1 MYKLLNFKKN
11 QTFLNKNMIKKL
23 SLVLLLVSTSFLI
36 QAQEVNSKSLSKI
49 FTDTTV
55 SVNNKKQVK
64 YYFIHE
70 DKLVST
76 NKTAYNQVQLANK
89 FGLSVELVYQ
99 KDKLILKR

>member
-1 MYKLLNFKKN
+1 
-11 QTFLNKNMIKKL
+11 MIKRL
-23 SLVLLLVSTSFLI
+23 RLVLLLVSTSFLI

-76 NKTAYNQVQLANK
+76 NKTAYSQVQLANK
-89 FGLSVELVYQ
+89 FGLSVALVYQ
-99 KDKLILKR
+99 KGKLVLKR

>member
-1 MYKLLNFKKN
+1 
-11 QTFLNKNMIKKL
+11 MIKKL

>member
-1 MYKLLNFKKN
+1 
-11 QTFLNKNMIKKL
+11 MIKRL
-23 SLVLLLVSTSFLI
+23 RLVLLLVSTSFLI

-70 DKLVST
+70 GKLVAPKKQLIT
-76 NKTAYNQVQLANK
+76 KYNWQI
-89 FGLSVELVYQ
+89 SLV
-99 KDKLILKR
+99 

>member
-1 MYKLLNFKKN
+1 
-11 QTFLNKNMIKKL
+11 MIKRL
-23 SLVLLLVSTSFLI
+23 RLVLLLVSISFLI

-76 NKTAYNQVQLANK
+76 NKTTYSQVQLANK
-89 FGLSVELVYQ
+89 FGLSAALVYQ
-99 KDKLILKR
+99 KGKLILKR

>member
-1 MYKLLNFKKN
+1 
-11 QTFLNKNMIKKL
+11 MIKKL
-23 SLVLLLVSTSFLI
+23 SLVLLLVSTSFML

-49 FTDTTV
+49 FTDTVV

-70 DKLVST
+70 DKIVST

-89 FGLSVELVYQ
+89 FGLSVMLVYQ
-99 KDKLILKR
+99 KGKLVLKR

>member
-1 MYKLLNFKKN
+1 
-11 QTFLNKNMIKKL
+11 MIKKL
-23 SLVLLLVSTSFLI
+23 SLVLLLVSTNFLI

-55 SVNNKKQVK
+55 SVNNKKQVN

-89 FGLSVELVYQ
+89 FGLSVALVYQ
-99 KDKLILKR
+99 KGKLILKR

>member
-1 MYKLLNFKKN
+1 
-11 QTFLNKNMIKKL
+11 MIKKF

-36 QAQEVNSKSLSKI
+36 QAQEVNSKSLSKL

-99 KDKLILKR
+99 KSKLILKR

>member
-1 MYKLLNFKKN
+1 
-11 QTFLNKNMIKKL
+11 MIKRL
-23 SLVLLLVSTSFLI
+23 RLMLLLVSISFML

-76 NKTAYNQVQLANK
+76 NKTAYSQVQLANK
-89 FGLSVELVYQ
+89 FGLSVALVYQ
-99 KDKLILKR
+99 EGKLILKR

>member
-1 MYKLLNFKKN
+1 
-11 QTFLNKNMIKKL
+11 MIKRL
-23 SLVLLLVSTSFLI
+23 RLMLLLVSISFML
-36 QAQEVNSKSLSKI
+36 QAQEVNSKSLTKL

-76 NKTAYNQVQLANK
+76 NKTAYSQVQLANK
-89 FGLSVELVYQ
+89 FGLSVALVYQ
-99 KDKLILKR
+99 KGKLVLKR

>member
-1 MYKLLNFKKN
+1 
-11 QTFLNKNMIKKL
+11 MIKRL
-23 SLVLLLVSTSFLI
+23 RLVLLLVSISFML

-76 NKTAYNQVQLANK
+76 NKTTYSQVQLANK

-99 KDKLILKR
+99 KGKLVLKR

>member
-1 MYKLLNFKKN
+1 
-11 QTFLNKNMIKKL
+11 MIKRL
-23 SLVLLLVSTSFLI
+23 RLVLLLVSISFML

-49 FTDTTV
+49 FTDTVV

-89 FGLSVELVYQ
+89 FGLSVMLVYQ
-99 KDKLILKR
+99 KGKLVLKR

>member
-1 MYKLLNFKKN
+1 
-11 QTFLNKNMIKKL
+11 MIKRL
-23 SLVLLLVSTSFLI
+23 RLVLLLVSISFML

-99 KDKLILKR
+99 KSKLVLKR